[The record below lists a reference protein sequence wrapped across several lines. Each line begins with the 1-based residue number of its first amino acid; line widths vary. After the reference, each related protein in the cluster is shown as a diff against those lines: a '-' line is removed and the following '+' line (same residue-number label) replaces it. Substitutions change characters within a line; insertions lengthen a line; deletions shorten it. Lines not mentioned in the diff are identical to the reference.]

1 MQAGTGQRLLQ
12 YSRCQASVP
21 PSLPRR
27 RESEDGVYASE
38 PGMHTPSSDCISS
51 ESSGRPEIVSQQGGG
66 SSCHMISGQTFDIG
80 RLLIMGCCLWT
91 E

>member
-1 MQAGTGQRLLQ
+1 
-12 YSRCQASVP
+12 
-21 PSLPRR
+21 
-27 RESEDGVYASE
+27 
-38 PGMHTPSSDCISS
+38 MHTPSSDCISS